1 MFGGGKSMGGGG
13 GGMLRTVGRVVTARA
28 GHVTNLQEPISSS
41 SSSSNTNTPTSP
53 TSNSRHTHKQNLAN
67 HLYLSA
73 PLCYH
78 NVPVSPTSGV
88 PIWPYFGTATSN
100 GSDDWVYVD
109 EISDDDKSYGFVVD
123 ESVLGPVPSLDE
135 VNNAVSAIQQAF
147 DPVSYSHLVRDKFGS
162 NLEKDVVDQMSSSSG
177 LGHCVASIG
186 SELDWMEPDPY
197 SSYTRMLQPYG
208 YDRVYDAFH
217 LLQTEPSIQR
227 MVISLSSDRDVWNA
241 VLNNKVVR
249 ELKES
254 FDAAESNGSE
264 IESSGET
271 CDDSNPAMDIV
282 KWIFNNT
289 KAKVVEVIEKITN
302 IVNELFKPPGDEKA
316 TNGAAT
322 AVATDPFEEKLR
334 TSFLLSIVVLL
345 VVFVTRASK
354 A

>member
-67 HLYLSA
+67 HLSLSA

-109 EISDDDKSYGFVVD
+109 EISDDDKSHGFVVD

-135 VNNAVSAIQQAF
+135 VNNAVSAIQQVF

-162 NLEKDVVDQMSSSSG
+162 NLEKDVVDQISSSSG
-177 LGHCVASIG
+177 LGHHVASIG
-186 SELDWMEPDPY
+186 SELDWMEPAPY
-197 SSYTRMLQPYG
+197 PSYTRMLQPYG

-254 FDAAESNGSE
+254 FEAAESNGSE
-264 IESSGET
+264 IESSDET
-271 CDDSNPAMDIV
+271 CDNSNPAMDIV

-322 AVATDPFEEKLR
+322 AGATDPFEEKLR

>member
-13 GGMLRTVGRVVTARA
+13 GGMLRTVGRVVTTRTS
-28 GHVTNLQEPISSS
+28 VTNLQEPISSS
-41 SSSSNTNTPTSP
+41 STTPTSP
-53 TSNSRHTHKQNLAN
+53 TSRSTHNKQNSAN
-67 HLYLSA
+67 PLSLSA
-73 PLCYH
+73 VGSPLCYH

-88 PIWPYFGTATSN
+88 PIWPYFDAATS
-100 GSDDWVYVD
+100 SCDDWVYVD
-109 EISDDDKSYGFVVD
+109 ESDDEKLHGFVVD
-123 ESVLGPVPSLDE
+123 DMVLGPVPSTDE
-135 VNNAVSAIQQAF
+135 VNNAVSALQQVF
-147 DPVSYSHLVRDKFGS
+147 DPASCSHLVREKFAS
-162 NLEKDVVDQMSSSSG
+162 NFEKDVVDQISSPPG
-177 LGHCVASIG
+177 LIHRVASIG
-186 SELDWMEPDPY
+186 SELDWMEPAPY
-197 SSYTRMLQPYG
+197 LRNPRMLQPFG
-208 YDRVYDAFH
+208 YERVYDAFH
-217 LLQTEPSIQR
+217 LLQTEPTIQR

-264 IESSGET
+264 SSDET

-289 KAKVVEVIEKITN
+289 KAKVMEVIEKISN
-302 IVNELFKPPGDEKA
+302 IVNDLFKPPGDEKA

-322 AVATDPFEEKLR
+322 AGATDPFEEKLR

-345 VVFVTRASK
+345 VVVVTRASK